1 MTGEGVV
8 MAIDVG
14 DHLPENFDELDALAA
29 SIYKQGVEAGK
40 TALRADIKSL
50 LNKEVLAAKGK
61 ERRPNPDDPKVQ
73 AIRSITEKLYA
84 AFEDGTL

>member
-1 MTGEGVV
+1 

-14 DHLPENFDELDALAA
+14 EHLPQDFDELDALA
-29 SIYKQGVEAGK
+29 SKVYKQGVEAGK
-40 TALRADIKSL
+40 TSLRADVKDF
-50 LNKEVLAAKGK
+50 LNKEILAAKGK
-61 ERRPNPDDPKVQ
+61 ERRPDPDDPKVQ